1 MNDLDVTN
9 AKNHLIKLIPPV
21 LKNDLVQMIMY
32 GSCARGDYNDDSDI
46 DIALLTRCDR
56 KTAKKYDDLLMDIVT
71 EIAMQLDMLV
81 EYICI
86 PYTEFETKKGW
97 YGYYKNIDHEGV
109 VIYG

>member
-97 YGYYKNIDHEGV
+97 YGYYKNIDLEGV